1 MEQAPEP
8 GRIQMYMIEVN
19 IRLCLM
25 KTIRVS
31 RQEHRI
37 RVSRQ
42 GCRTRAHREACR
54 IRAHRIRVSRQGCRS
69 VVCRIRA
76 HREGYRIRAHR
87 IRVSRQGCHSAA
99 CRIKAHRIKAHREAC
114 RIRAHRH
121 RGCPRMECSWVR
133 CHSAEASSVVFPREE
148 CKVREPRT
156 SRPTECGRRIRTFPP
171 RASQKR

>member
-8 GRIQMYMIEVN
+8 GRIQMYLIEVN

-37 RVSRQ
+37 RASQ
-42 GCRTRAHREACR
+42 QACRTRAHRIRASQQACR
-54 IRAHRIRVSRQGCRS
+54 T
-69 VVCRIRA
+69 RA

>member
-8 GRIQMYMIEVN
+8 GRIQMYLIEVN

-42 GCRTRAHREACR
+42 ACRT
-54 IRAHRIRVSRQGCRS
+54 
-69 VVCRIRA
+69 RA

>member
-42 GCRTRAHREACR
+42 ACRT
-54 IRAHRIRVSRQGCRS
+54 
-69 VVCRIRA
+69 RA

>member
-1 MEQAPEP
+1 MEQAPET
-8 GRIQMYMIEVN
+8 GRIQMYSIEVN

-42 GCRTRAHREACR
+42 ACRTRAHRIRASQQACR
-54 IRAHRIRVSRQGCRS
+54 T
-69 VVCRIRA
+69 RA

-87 IRVSRQGCHSAA
+87 IRVSRQA
-99 CRIKAHRIKAHREAC
+99 CRTRAHRIRVSRQAC

>member
-1 MEQAPEP
+1 MEQAPET
-8 GRIQMYMIEVN
+8 GRIQMYLIEVN

-37 RVSRQ
+37 RASQ
-42 GCRTRAHREACR
+42 QACRTRAHRE
-54 IRAHRIRVSRQGCRS
+54 GY
-69 VVCRIRA
+69 RIRA

-87 IRVSRQGCHSAA
+87 IRVSRQGCRSAM
-99 CRIKAHRIKAHREAC
+99 AHREAC

-156 SRPTECGRRIRTFPP
+156 SRQTECGRRIRTFPP

>member
-8 GRIQMYMIEVN
+8 GRIQMYLIEVN

-31 RQEHRI
+31 RQACRIRAHREEHRI
-37 RVSRQ
+37 RASQQACRTRAHRE

-69 VVCRIRA
+69 A
-76 HREGYRIRAHR
+76 
-87 IRVSRQGCHSAA
+87 
-99 CRIKAHRIKAHREAC
+99 AC

-121 RGCPRMECSWVR
+121 GGCPRMECSWVR

>member
-1 MEQAPEP
+1 MEQAPET
-8 GRIQMYMIEVN
+8 GRIQMYLIEVN

-42 GCRTRAHREACR
+42 ACRTRAHREGYR
-54 IRAHRIRVSRQGCRS
+54 IRASQQACRT
-69 VVCRIRA
+69 RA

-87 IRVSRQGCHSAA
+87 IRVSRQGCRSVA
-99 CRIKAHRIKAHREAC
+99 CRIRAHREGYH
-114 RIRAHRH
+114 IRAHRH

>member
-8 GRIQMYMIEVN
+8 GRIQMYLIEVN

-37 RVSRQ
+37 RASQ
-42 GCRTRAHREACR
+42 QACRT
-54 IRAHRIRVSRQGCRS
+54 
-69 VVCRIRA
+69 RA

>member
-42 GCRTRAHREACR
+42 ACRTRAHREGY
-54 IRAHRIRVSRQGCRS
+54 RIRVSRQGCRS

-76 HREGYRIRAHR
+76 HREGYRIR
-87 IRVSRQGCHSAA
+87 VSRQGC
-99 CRIKAHRIKAHREAC
+99 RTRAHREAC

>member
-8 GRIQMYMIEVN
+8 GRIQMYLIEVN

-31 RQEHRI
+31 RQACRIRAHREEHRI
-37 RVSRQ
+37 RASQ
-42 GCRTRAHREACR
+42 QACRTRAHRE
-54 IRAHRIRVSRQGCRS
+54 GY
-69 VVCRIRA
+69 RIRA

-87 IRVSRQGCHSAA
+87 IRVSRQGCRSA
-99 CRIKAHRIKAHREAC
+99 AC

-121 RGCPRMECSWVR
+121 GGCPRMECSWVR